1 MLSTDKTIK
10 IYEIAIDKIV
20 VGIIWLPDIQ
30 RVVEKCVCFST
41 KDLFED
47 NKD

>member
-20 VGIIWLPDIQ
+20 VGII
-30 RVVEKCVCFST
+30 
-41 KDLFED
+41 
-47 NKD
+47 